1 MKQPVVILAS
11 DDDPSLQVGSLS
23 NDGSVFSTGDDLG
36 LVTGGAAKELVL
48 AIPSKWCLWA
58 RLDAGEQGTPTR
70 EELTYLLE
78 EQLPLSAEDVV
89 ADFCGDGPDV
99 FAVALDPRR
108 ARETMNQLD
117 PRGITIGVISPA
129 SLLALQHRLEEIDGQ
144 VDAVIW
150 EDEKQIELF
159 VLKDGRPIAW
169 HVAPAGGEMADEPVS
184 IFLRAALPTNH
195 NRLRIILSGDCPAVR
210 RELADLPEIDVAEK
224 PLGSIREAA
233 TQAADR
239 VLRGKL
245 TPWFD
250 LHRGALASGDPHRA
264 IRRPL
269 NLAVAALFVCCA
281 CVAAAMFWRSAR
293 YGALESQYAQQ
304 QAAVFQKVLPG
315 RPIPPD
321 VTARL
326 ASEEQ
331 RLLAMSGGHGD
342 GSAASAS
349 RPRQSSVLPA
359 LFDLLSRLPSG
370 SQYQITQ
377 VRLDGAKLYV
387 EGRAKAHGDADAL
400 AGALRAGGRFPV
412 GPPHTESTAQGVL
425 FTLDADAAT
434 GQRPADKA
442 LDRTSTAPE
451 VRP

>member
-1 MKQPVVILAS
+1 
-11 DDDPSLQVGSLS
+11 
-23 NDGSVFSTGDDLG
+23 
-36 LVTGGAAKELVL
+36 
-48 AIPSKWCLWA
+48 
-58 RLDAGEQGTPTR
+58 
-70 EELTYLLE
+70 
-78 EQLPLSAEDVV
+78 
-89 ADFCGDGPDV
+89 
-99 FAVALDPRR
+99 
-108 ARETMNQLD
+108 
-117 PRGITIGVISPA
+117 
-129 SLLALQHRLEEIDGQ
+129 
-144 VDAVIW
+144 
-150 EDEKQIELF
+150 
-159 VLKDGRPIAW
+159 
-169 HVAPAGGEMADEPVS
+169 MADEPVS
-184 IFLRAALPTNH
+184 IFLRAALSAGES
-195 NRLRIILSGDCPAVR
+195 RLRIILSGDCPAVR
-210 RELADLPEIDVAEK
+210 RELADLPEIDAVEK
-224 PLGSIREAA
+224 PLGAIREAA

-293 YGALESQYAQQ
+293 YGALESQYAQR

-349 RPRQSSVLPA
+349 RPRQLSVLPA

-377 VRLDGAKLYV
+377 VRLDGATLYV

-434 GQRPADKA
+434 GQRPADKT

>member
-1 MKQPVVILAS
+1 MKQSVLILAS
-11 DDDPSLQVGSLS
+11 DGDLPLQVGSSS
-23 NDGSVFSTGDDLG
+23 NDRPVFSTGDDSG
-36 LVTGGAAKELVL
+36 LLTGGAAKELVL
-48 AIPSKWCLWA
+48 AIPSHWCLWA
-58 RLDAGEQGTPTR
+58 RLDAGEEGCPTR

-89 ADFCGDGPDV
+89 ADFCGDAPDV

-108 ARETMNQLD
+108 ARGTVNQLD
-117 PRGITIGVISPA
+117 SRGVTIGVICPA
-129 SLLALQHRLEEIDGQ
+129 SLLAIQHQLEEIDGQ
-144 VDAVIW
+144 VDAVVW

-159 VLKDGRPIAW
+159 VLKAGRPIAW
-169 HVAPAGGEMADEPVS
+169 HIAQAGATPDQGVS
-184 IFLRAALPTNH
+184 MFLRAALPTNQS
-195 NRLRIILSGDCPAVR
+195 RLRIIVSGDCPAVR
-210 RELADLPEIDVAEK
+210 RELADLPEIDAVDK

-233 TQAADR
+233 TQAAGR
-239 VLRGKL
+239 ILRGEL

-269 NLAVAALFVCCA
+269 NFAVAAVFVCCV
-281 CVAAAMFWRSAR
+281 CVAAAMLWRSAR
-293 YGALESQYAQQ
+293 YGALESQYAQR

-331 RLLAMSGGHGD
+331 RLLALSGAHGD
-342 GSAASAS
+342 GLMS
-349 RPRQSSVLPA
+349 RPQQTSVLPA
-359 LFDLLSRLPSG
+359 FFDLLSRLPSG

-400 AGALRAGGRFPV
+400 AAALRAAGRFLV

-434 GQRPADKA
+434 DRRSTDKA
-442 LDRTSTAPE
+442 LDRTSITPE